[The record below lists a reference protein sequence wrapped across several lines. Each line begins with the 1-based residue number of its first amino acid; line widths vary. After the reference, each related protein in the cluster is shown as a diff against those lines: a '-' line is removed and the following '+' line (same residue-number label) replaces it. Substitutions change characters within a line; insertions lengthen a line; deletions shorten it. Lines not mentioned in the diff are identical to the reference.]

1 MITLADNPCSAWS
14 HCIRGC
20 NNGRDSAPSP
30 STPPVIY
37 VRTEVPPHT
46 GEGDAGFGL
55 LIFLILAIV
64 VALAAQ

>member
-1 MITLADNPCSAWS
+1 MITLALLGLIVFVGATVVGIALPRPVS
-14 HCIRGC
+14 
-20 NNGRDSAPSP
+20 
-30 STPPVIY
+30 PPVIY
-37 VRTEVPPHT
+37 VRTEVPPHN